1 LRTVFGEVSIP
12 AASCGVFEWN
22 KIRDNF
28 EHENSCSGNKGV
40 IRFGGELL
48 ID

>member
-1 LRTVFGEVSIP
+1 MKISLPIKQQREL
-12 AASCGVFEWN
+12 GVVN